1 METTAKLSRASAVND
16 KRPISFRLKQ
26 LLNLAKKEKAP
37 GKTNQKIVIFL
48 VDDDPIF
55 LKALELSIS
64 SKLASA
70 EIKTFQTGE
79 NCLQQMKLK
88 PSIVILDYY
97 LNSEIPYAWNGM
109 KILKHIKKI
118 SGKTKVIMLSSQDSL
133 NIAMDSM
140 ENGAYDYISKSPSS
154 LIRVNNI
161 LSNIA
166 EDIESTDYLLRGY
179 KYVALI
185 ILLAIILRILFNY

>member
-16 KRPISFRLKQ
+16 KKSISFRLKQ
-26 LLNLAKKEKAP
+26 LLNLAKKEKAS
-37 GKTNQKIVIFL
+37 GKTNQKIIIFL
-48 VDDDPIF
+48 VDDDPVF

-64 SKLASA
+64 DKLASA

-166 EDIESTDYLLRGY
+166 EDMEATDYLLRGY